1 MARTNDYV
9 EPKTIASL
17 KDLLIE
23 GEEMTLDLTEDAWS
37 FGAPPP
43 FGYYQVK
50 LFLDK
55 DGMKQGLND
64 NNNPNDIYITFKLIA
79 KITEGEYEGT
89 PIYTQV
95 TTKVWRG
102 KEISTMAGLIVKLG
116 YKFPNKLTP
125 KKLAMYMEQA
135 LKKEPTVIAEVDW
148 QGSYAYPDP
157 KDPNKNK
164 YQVVFKNYSQ
174 FPEDKEHPGEKLDRV
189 IVSNQHGGGTVE
201 VRAMTQINRYFGKGD
216 ELPKPKQQKVN
227 GAVVVPQLVTK
238 EPELM
243 LPKGVVTGVVA
254 STVATSDEGDFDL
267 MLAEG

>member
-1 MARTNDYV
+1 MPKQEYV
-9 EPKTIASL
+9 APKAISSL

-43 FGYYQVK
+43 FGHYPVK

-55 DGMKQGLND
+55 DGMVQGLIDND
-64 NNNPNDIYITFKLIA
+64 NPNSIYITFKLIA
-79 KITEGEYEGT
+79 KITEGEFEGT

-116 YKFPNKLTP
+116 YKIPNKVTP
-125 KKLAMYMEQA
+125 KKLAMYMAKA
-135 LKKEPTVIAEVDW
+135 LEKEPIVVAEVDW
-148 QGSYAYPDP
+148 QGSYPYPNP
-157 KDPNKNK
+157 KDANKNL

-174 FPEDKEHPGEKLDRV
+174 FPDDKENPGQKVDRV
-189 IVSNQHGGGTVE
+189 IVNNQHGGGTVE
-201 VRAMTQINRYFGKGD
+201 VRAMTQINRYFGKGE
-216 ELPKPKQQKVN
+216 ELPKPKVQRVN
-227 GAVVVPQLVTK
+227 GAVVVPQLANK
-238 EPELM
+238 PEPELV

-254 STVATSDEGDFDL
+254 PTSDDGDFEL